1 MTSTAPDITTFE
13 LQWGHAYSGVET
25 RRPHGTVQTT
35 MRNSKLQWGHAY
47 SGVETRRPHHGQFCA
62 ILASMGPRLFR
73 RGNAKWGAVVDGRAA
88 LQWGHAYS
96 GVETAL
102 SPRITPRH
110 VCFVSIVHCISPV
123 STSWRV
129 LFHPHRG
136 HPGPDSIRKL
146 RELHTCGR
154 HYRSVRNWVRA
165 TLAIRPEFTMK
176 LGTAPGISLP
186 ERRRRGDAIET
197 AQAQYGTDR
206 WIQL

>member
-1 MTSTAPDITTFE
+1 MFPANDLVNAGE

-25 RRPHGTVQTT
+25 YV
-35 MRNSKLQWGHAY
+35 
-47 SGVETRRPHHGQFCA
+47 
-62 ILASMGPRLFR
+62 ASRFGPFV
-73 RGNAKWGAVVDGRAA
+73 WE

-110 VCFVSIVHCISPV
+110 VCFVSIVHCISPIF
-123 STSWRV
+123 TSWRV

-165 TLAIRPEFTMK
+165 MLAIRPEFTMK

-197 AQAQYGTDR
+197 AQAQYGADR